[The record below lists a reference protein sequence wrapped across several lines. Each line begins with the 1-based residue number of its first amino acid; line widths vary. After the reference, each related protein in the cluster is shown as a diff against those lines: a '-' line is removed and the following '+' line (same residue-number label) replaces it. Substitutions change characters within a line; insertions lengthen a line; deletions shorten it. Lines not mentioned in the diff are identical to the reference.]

1 MTEHEHIVLKAP
13 HNSSLTVQYEN
24 IICARAEIKMYC
36 YIYVY
41 IQNFSQTKA
50 IKLSSLAICFDA
62 LIHLSA
68 IRLAQN
74 PLLALLPE
82 S

>member
-1 MTEHEHIVLKAP
+1 
-13 HNSSLTVQYEN
+13 
-24 IICARAEIKMYC
+24 MYC